1 MAYSTNEP
9 TTTKSYVLSSYDG
22 GTIKQTHT
30 NLTTGDTISY
40 TIVPNAGYKIK
51 LLELY
56 RFNTP
61 TLSDVYFS
69 RATKVAELDFN
80 DPKYTVTKDDLGK
93 SLCVKAEFEKLSCN
107 IYRHIVEHGNIIQ
120 TTTLGYLNDTVT
132 YTVEPDS
139 GYTAG
144 NITMY
149 RFKEPEIHGLDLTKG
164 TIIATLTPDKNGR
177 ASYKVTTDDLGHA
190 IIAVPSYA
198 KTETVSANLFRGH
211 AEHGTIKQSIFT
223 GYLNDIDTYTLTPD
237 SGYKA
242 GTVVLYRFN
251 EYNLHSV
258 DLTKGT
264 VIATLTPDENNLARY
279 KITNDDLGHA
289 IVAVPSFTKTTPEFI
304 GTVHDYNGQVKYTV
318 KGNTVTITPDDNLKF
333 YSLSGS
339 VAQYSSGRPET
350 INATIDNNVA
360 TLVIPNA
367 YLNNRHAVL
376 SLSYKFIK
384 TVESSGVTD
393 DTKQNATVS
402 VKNNTITIT
411 PNAGYNIISANLYT
425 INSYDYA
432 HHKTNETS
440 FKIENNI
447 ATLTF
452 DNVQDLR
459 NNYEIHVS
467 YETKKQETQPKDET
481 KKQETKPNPNTG
493 TNVIRLYE
501 VDDETLD
508 KLSKKELTVFGNEA
522 PQRYDFQSFINQLY
536 KLPFAI
542 PKSYLTTTNQ
552 IITGY
557 FTVDAPAYKINEENY
572 SLKIGSITV
581 PTTNGFDYNIKD
593 ISLILP
599 WLPTVKLSSSDIL
612 GKTISIAYNLS
623 FLDGTTTVVIKSDNT
638 VVESFQNN
646 IAQNLELFNIYS
658 NRENGS
664 LNSTLQ
670 NDLRQ
675 AYIKINYYKPVDN
688 LISYPTNEHGTL
700 KDYHGFTKVKN
711 IILSKSIN
719 ADIDD
724 LIINQLKQGV
734 IINGTKRN

>member
-1 MAYSTNEP
+1 MSYSTNEP
-9 TTTKSYVLSSYDG
+9 TTTKSYVLRSYDG
-22 GTIKQTHT
+22 GTIKQ
-30 NLTTGDTISY
+30 NYSDLTAGNTITY
-40 TIVPNAGYKIK
+40 TIVPDAGYKIK

-61 TLSDVYFS
+61 TLSNVYFD
-69 RATKVAELDFN
+69 RATKVATLNFDN
-80 DPKYTVTKDDLGK
+80 PKYTITNDDLGK
-93 SLCVKAEFEKLSCN
+93 SLCIKAEFEKLS
-107 IYRHIVEHGNIIQ
+107 
-120 TTTLGYLNDTVT
+120 
-132 YTVEPDS
+132 
-139 GYTAG
+139 
-144 NITMY
+144 
-149 RFKEPEIHGLDLTKG
+149 
-164 TIIATLTPDKNGR
+164 
-177 ASYKVTTDDLGHA
+177 
-190 IIAVPSYA
+190 
-198 KTETVSANLFRGH
+198 ANLYKH
-211 AEHGTIKQSIFT
+211 DVEHGTIRQSTFT

-237 SGYKA
+237 TGYKA
-242 GTVVLYRFN
+242 GAVVLYRFN
-251 EYNLHSV
+251 EYELHSL
-258 DLTKGT
+258 DLSKGT
-264 VIATLTPDENNLARY
+264 KIATLTPDDNDLARY
-279 KITNDDLGHA
+279 KVTIDDLGHS
-289 IVAVPSFTKTTPEFI
+289 IVAIPSFPKATPSFI
-304 GTVHDYNGQVKYTV
+304 GEVHDSNGQVKYTI

-333 YSLSGS
+333 YSLSAN
-339 VAQYSSGRPET
+339 VFHYSSGRPET
-350 INATIDNNVA
+350 INATIVNNVA
-360 TLVIPNA
+360 TLIIPNA
-367 YLNNRHAVL
+367 YLDNRHAVL
-376 SLSYKFIK
+376 SLNYKFIK

-393 DTKQNATVS
+393 DTKQNATVT

-411 PNAGYNIISANLYT
+411 PDVGYNIISANLYT

-452 DNVQDLR
+452 DEVQNLR

-467 YETKKQETQPKDET
+467 YETKKQETQPKPNT
-481 KKQETKPNPNTG
+481 GTNETKPKPTPNTG

-508 KLSKKELTVFGNEA
+508 KISKKDLTVFQNEA
-522 PQRYDFQSFINQLY
+522 PQRYDFQAFINQLY

-599 WLPTVKLSSSDIL
+599 WLPTVKLSSSDII
-612 GKTISIAYNLS
+612 GKTINIVYNLS
-623 FLDGTTTVVIKSDNT
+623 FLDGTTTVVIKSGNI

-719 ADIDD
+719 TDIDD

-734 IINGTKRN
+734 IINDTKRNWYFK

>member
-1 MAYSTNEP
+1 MSYSTNEP
-9 TTTKSYVLSSYDG
+9 TTTKSYVLRSYDG

-30 NLTTGDTISY
+30 NLTVGDTISY
-40 TIVPNAGYKIK
+40 TIVPDAGYKIK

-61 TLSDVYFS
+61 TLGDVYFD
-69 RATKVAELDFN
+69 RATKVADLDFN
-80 DPKYTVTKDDLGK
+80 NPKYTVTKDDLGK

-132 YTVEPDS
+132 YTVEPDR
-139 GYTAG
+139 GYKAG

-149 RFKEPEIHGLDLTKG
+149 RFKEPEIHSLDLTKG
-164 TIIATLTPDKNGR
+164 TVIATLTPDENGR

-190 IIAVPSYA
+190 IIAVPSYV
-198 KTETVSANLFRGH
+198 KP
-211 AEHGTIKQSIFT
+211 
-223 GYLNDIDTYTLTPD
+223 TP
-237 SGYKA
+237 
-242 GTVVLYRFN
+242 T
-251 EYNLHSV
+251 
-258 DLTKGT
+258 
-264 VIATLTPDENNLARY
+264 
-279 KITNDDLGHA
+279 
-289 IVAVPSFTKTTPEFI
+289 FI
-304 GTVHDYNGQVKYTV
+304 GEVHDYNGQVKYTI
-318 KGNTVTITPDDNLKF
+318 KGNTVTIAPDDNLKF
-333 YSLSGS
+333 YSLTGS
-339 VAQYSSGRPET
+339 VAQYRSGRPET

-376 SLSYKFIK
+376 SLKYKFIK

-411 PNAGYNIISANLYT
+411 PNTGYNIISANLYT

-452 DNVQDLR
+452 DKVQNLR

-467 YETKKQETQPKDET
+467 YETKKQETKPSQST
-481 KKQETKPNPNTG
+481 GTQKQETQKQETQPNTNTG

-508 KLSKKELTVFGNEA
+508 KISKKDVTVFQNEA

-536 KLPFAI
+536 KLPFKI
-542 PKSYLTTTNQ
+542 PNSYLTTTNQ

-557 FTVDAPAYKINEENY
+557 FTVNAPAYKINEQNY
-572 SLKIGSITV
+572 SLKIGTITV

-612 GKTISIAYNLS
+612 GKTINIVYNLS
-623 FLDGTTTVVIKSDNT
+623 FLDGTTTVVIKSDNI
-638 VVESFQNN
+638 VIESFQNN

-734 IINGTKRN
+734 IIK

>member
-1 MAYSTNEP
+1 MSY
-9 TTTKSYVLSSYDG
+9 TTTDSYVLRSYDNG
-22 GTIKQTHT
+22 KIKQSYTS
-30 NLTTGDTISY
+30 LTVGNTISY
-40 TIVPNAGYKIK
+40 TITPDAGYKIK

-56 RFNTP
+56 RFDTP
-61 TLSDVYFS
+61 TLSSADFKK
-69 RATKVAELDFN
+69 ATKVADLNLDN
-80 DPKYTVTKDDLGK
+80 PKYTITKDDLGK
-93 SLCVKAEFEKLSCN
+93 SLCLNAEFEKLFSN
-107 IYRHIVEHGNIIQ
+107 VYRHNVEHGTIQ
-120 TTTLGYLNDTVT
+120 QSTYTCYLNDTVT
-132 YTVEPDS
+132 YTVTPDT
-139 GYTAG
+139 GYKAG
-144 NITMY
+144 RIDMY
-149 RFKEPEIHGLDLTKG
+149 RFKEPEIHSL
-164 TIIATLTPDKNGR
+164 
-177 ASYKVTTDDLGHA
+177 
-190 IIAVPSYA
+190 
-198 KTETVSANLFRGH
+198 
-211 AEHGTIKQSIFT
+211 
-223 GYLNDIDTYTLTPD
+223 
-237 SGYKA
+237 
-242 GTVVLYRFN
+242 
-251 EYNLHSV
+251 

-264 VIATLTPDENNLARY
+264 VIATLTPDDNGRASY
-279 KITNDDLGHA
+279 KVTTDDFGHA
-289 IVAVPSFTKTTPEFI
+289 LVAVPSFLKATPEFT
-304 GTVHDYNGQVKYTV
+304 GVVHDFNGQVKYTI
-318 KGNTVTITPDDNLKF
+318 KGNTVTITPDDNFKL
-333 YSLSGS
+333 YSLYAN
-339 VAQYSSGRPET
+339 VFQYSSGRPEK

-376 SLSYKFIK
+376 SLYYEFIK
-384 TVESSGVTD
+384 TVESLGVTD
-393 DTKQNATVS
+393 DSKQNATVS
-402 VKNNTITIT
+402 VKNNTITIA
-411 PNAGYNIISANLYT
+411 PNTGYNIISANLYT

-452 DNVQDLR
+452 DKVQDLR

-467 YETKKQETQPKDET
+467 YETKKQETKPAPSTGTQKQET
-481 KKQETKPNPNTG
+481 QKQETKPNPNTG

-508 KLSKKELTVFGNEA
+508 KISKKDVTVFQNEA

-536 KLPFAI
+536 KLPFKI
-542 PKSYLTTTNQ
+542 PTSYLTTTNQ

-581 PTTNGFDYNIKD
+581 PVNNGFDYNIKD

-612 GKTISIAYNLS
+612 GKTINITYNLS
-623 FLDGTTTVVIKSDNT
+623 FLDGTTTVVIKSNNT
-638 VVESFQNN
+638 IVESFKNN

-700 KDYHGFTKVKN
+700 KDYHGFTKIKN

-734 IINGTKRN
+734 IIK

>member
-1 MAYSTNEP
+1 MSYS
-9 TTTKSYVLSSYDG
+9 TTKSYVLRSYDG
-22 GTIKQTHT
+22 GKIEQSYTSLTAGNTIT
-30 NLTTGDTISY
+30 Y
-40 TIVPNAGYKIK
+40 TIVPDAGHKIK

-56 RFNTP
+56 RFDTP
-61 TLSDVYFS
+61 TLSSVSFD
-69 RATKVAELDFN
+69 RATKVATLDFDN
-80 DPKYTVTKDDLGK
+80 PKYTITNDDLGK
-93 SLCVKAEFEKLSCN
+93 SLCIKAEFEKL
-107 IYRHIVEHGNIIQ
+107 
-120 TTTLGYLNDTVT
+120 
-132 YTVEPDS
+132 
-139 GYTAG
+139 
-144 NITMY
+144 
-149 RFKEPEIHGLDLTKG
+149 
-164 TIIATLTPDKNGR
+164 
-177 ASYKVTTDDLGHA
+177 
-190 IIAVPSYA
+190 
-198 KTETVSANLFRGH
+198 SANLFRGH
-211 AEHGTIKQSIFT
+211 AENGTIKQSIFT

-237 SGYKA
+237 TGYKA

-251 EYNLHSV
+251 EYELHSV
-258 DLTKGT
+258 DLSKGT
-264 VIATLTPDENNLARY
+264 VIATLTPDDNNLARY
-279 KITNDDLGHA
+279 KITVDDLGHA
-289 IVAVPSFTKTTPEFI
+289 IVAVPSFVKTTPAFI
-304 GTVHDYNGQVKYTV
+304 GTVHDSNGQVKYTI

-333 YSLSGS
+333 YSVSGNVS
-339 VAQYSSGRPET
+339 KALYGGGRPET
-350 INATIDNNVA
+350 INATIVNNVA
-360 TLVIPNA
+360 TLIIPNA
-367 YLNNRHAVL
+367 YLDNRHAFL
-376 SLSYKFIK
+376 RLNYEFIK

-393 DTKQNATVS
+393 DTKQNATVT

-411 PNAGYNIISANLYT
+411 PDAGYNIISANLYT
-425 INSYDYA
+425 INPYDHYT
-432 HHKTNETS
+432 HSKTNETN

-452 DNVQDLR
+452 DKVQNLR
-459 NNYEIHVS
+459 NNYKIHVS
-467 YETKKQETQPKDET
+467 YETKKQETQPKPNT
-481 KKQETKPNPNTG
+481 GTNETKPKPNTGTNETQPKPNTG

-501 VDDETLD
+501 VDDKTLD
-508 KLSKKELTVFGNEA
+508 KLSKKELTVFQNEA
-522 PQRYDFQSFINQLY
+522 PQRYDYQAFINQLY

-581 PTTNGFDYNIKD
+581 PTNNGFDYNIKD

-599 WLPTVKLSSSDIL
+599 WLPTVKLSSSDII

-623 FLDGTTTVVIKSDNT
+623 FLDGTTTVVIKSNNT

-734 IINGTKRN
+734 IIK

>member
-1 MAYSTNEP
+1 MSYS
-9 TTTKSYVLSSYDG
+9 TTKSYVLRSYNG
-22 GTIKQTHT
+22 GKIEQSYTSL
-30 NLTTGDTISY
+30 NVGDTITY
-40 TIVPNAGYKIK
+40 TIVPDAGYKIK

-56 RFNTP
+56 RFDTP
-61 TLSDVYFS
+61 TLSEVSFN
-69 RATKVAELDFN
+69 RATKVATLDFDN
-80 DPKYTVTKDDLGK
+80 PKYTITNDDLGK
-93 SLCVKAEFEKLSCN
+93 SLCVKAEFEKLSTI
-107 IYRHIVEHGNIIQ
+107 IYRHNVEHGTISQSTYEGN
-120 TTTLGYLNDTVT
+120 LNDTVT
-132 YTVEPDS
+132 YTLTPDT
-139 GYTAG
+139 GYKAG
-144 NITMY
+144 SIIMY
-149 RFKEPEIHGLDLTKG
+149 RFKDPVIQKLDLSKG
-164 TIIATLTPDKNGR
+164 TIITTLTPNENGR
-177 ASYKVTTDDLGHA
+177 ATYKLTTDDLGHA
-190 IIAVPSYA
+190 V
-198 KTETVSANLFRGH
+198 
-211 AEHGTIKQSIFT
+211 
-223 GYLNDIDTYTLTPD
+223 
-237 SGYKA
+237 
-242 GTVVLYRFN
+242 
-251 EYNLHSV
+251 
-258 DLTKGT
+258 
-264 VIATLTPDENNLARY
+264 
-279 KITNDDLGHA
+279 
-289 IVAVPSFTKTTPEFI
+289 VAVPSFVKTTPAFI
-304 GTVHDYNGQVKYTV
+304 GTVHDSNGQVKYTI

-333 YSLSGS
+333 YSLSAN
-339 VAQYSSGRPET
+339 VFHYSSGRPET
-350 INATIDNNVA
+350 INATIVNNVA

-367 YLNNRHAVL
+367 YLDNRHALL
-376 SLSYKFIK
+376 SLNYNFIK

-393 DTKQNATVS
+393 DTKQNATVT

-452 DNVQDLR
+452 DKVQDLR

-467 YETKKQETQPKDET
+467 YETKKQET
-481 KKQETKPNPNTG
+481 KKQETQPTIIKHTGDSAKDETQPTPNTG

-508 KLSKKELTVFGNEA
+508 KISKKDLTVFQNEA
-522 PQRYDFQSFINQLY
+522 PQRYDFQAFINQLY
-536 KLPFAI
+536 KLPFEI

-581 PTTNGFDYNIKD
+581 PTNNGFDYNIKD

-599 WLPTVKLSSSDIL
+599 WLPTVKLSSSDII
-612 GKTISIAYNLS
+612 GKTINIVYNLS

-724 LIINQLKQGV
+724 LIINRLKQGV
-734 IINGTKRN
+734 IINDTKRN

>member
-1 MAYSTNEP
+1 MSYS
-9 TTTKSYVLSSYDG
+9 TTKSYVLRSYDG
-22 GTIKQTHT
+22 GKIKQTYSD
-30 NLTTGDTISY
+30 LTAGNTITY
-40 TIVPNAGYKIK
+40 TIVPDAGYKIK

-61 TLSDVYFS
+61 TLSDVYFD
-69 RATKVAELDFN
+69 RATKVADLNFDN
-80 DPKYTVTKDDLGK
+80 PKYTITNDDLGK
-93 SLCVKAEFEKLSCN
+93 SLCIKAEFEKLS
-107 IYRHIVEHGNIIQ
+107 
-120 TTTLGYLNDTVT
+120 
-132 YTVEPDS
+132 
-139 GYTAG
+139 
-144 NITMY
+144 
-149 RFKEPEIHGLDLTKG
+149 
-164 TIIATLTPDKNGR
+164 
-177 ASYKVTTDDLGHA
+177 
-190 IIAVPSYA
+190 
-198 KTETVSANLFRGH
+198 ANLYKH
-211 AEHGTIKQSIFT
+211 DVEHGTIRQSTFT

-237 SGYKA
+237 TGYKA
-242 GTVVLYRFN
+242 GTVIVYRFP
-251 EYNLHSV
+251 EYELHSL
-258 DLTKGT
+258 DLSRGSK
-264 VIATLTPDENNLARY
+264 IAILTPDDNNLARY
-279 KITNDDLGHA
+279 KITADDLGHS
-289 IVAVPSFTKTTPEFI
+289 IVAIPSFPKITPAFI
-304 GTVHDYNGQVKYTV
+304 GKVHDSNGQVKYTV
-318 KGNTVTITPDDNLKF
+318 KDNTVTITPDDNLKF
-333 YSLSGS
+333 YSLYGN
-339 VAQYSSGRPET
+339 VFHYSSGRPEK
-350 INATIDNNVA
+350 INATIVNNVA
-360 TLVIPNA
+360 TLVIPDA
-367 YLNNRHAVL
+367 YLNNRNAVL
-376 SLSYKFIK
+376 SLYYNFIK

-393 DTKQNATVS
+393 DTKQNAKVT

-411 PNAGYNIISANLYT
+411 PDAGYNIISANLYT

-432 HHKTNETS
+432 HHKINETS

-452 DNVQDLR
+452 DKVQNLG

-467 YETKKQETQPKDET
+467 YETKKQETQPTIPKDEP

-508 KLSKKELTVFGNEA
+508 KISKKDITVFQNEA
-522 PQRYDFQSFINQLY
+522 PQRYGFQAFINQLY

-542 PKSYLTTTNQ
+542 PNSYLTTTNQ

-557 FTVDAPAYKINEENY
+557 FTVNAPAYKINEENY

-599 WLPTVKLSSSDIL
+599 WLPTVKLASSDIL
-612 GKTISIAYNLS
+612 GKTINITYNLS
-623 FLDGTTTVVIKSDNT
+623 FLDGTTTVVIKSDNI
-638 VVESFQNN
+638 VIESFQNN

-734 IINGTKRN
+734 IIKWH

>member
-1 MAYSTNEP
+1 MSYS
-9 TTTKSYVLSSYDG
+9 TTKSYVLRSYDG
-22 GTIKQTHT
+22 GTIKQSYTS
-30 NLTTGDTISY
+30 LTAGDTITY
-40 TIVPNAGYKIK
+40 TIVPDAGYKIK

-56 RFNTP
+56 RFDTP
-61 TLSDVYFS
+61 TLSNVYFN
-69 RATKVAELDFN
+69 RATKVATLNFDN
-80 DPKYTVTKDDLGK
+80 PKYTITNDDLGK
-93 SLCVKAEFEKLSCN
+93 SLCIKAEFEKLSAN
-107 IYRHIVEHGNIIQ
+107 VYRHNVEHGIIQ
-120 TTTLGYLNDTVT
+120 QTTYTCNLNDTVT
-132 YTVEPDS
+132 YTVTPDT
-139 GYTAG
+139 GYKAG
-144 NITMY
+144 RIDMY
-149 RFKEPEIHGLDLTKG
+149 RFKEPEIHSLDLTKG
-164 TIIATLTPDKNGR
+164 TVIATLTPDDNGR

-190 IIAVPSYA
+190 
-198 KTETVSANLFRGH
+198 L
-211 AEHGTIKQSIFT
+211 
-223 GYLNDIDTYTLTPD
+223 
-237 SGYKA
+237 
-242 GTVVLYRFN
+242 
-251 EYNLHSV
+251 
-258 DLTKGT
+258 
-264 VIATLTPDENNLARY
+264 
-279 KITNDDLGHA
+279 
-289 IVAVPSFTKTTPEFI
+289 VAVPSFLKATPEFT
-304 GTVHDYNGQVKYTV
+304 GVVHDFNGQVKYTI
-318 KGNTVTITPDDNLKF
+318 KGNTVTITPDDNLKL
-333 YSLSGS
+333 YSLYAN
-339 VAQYSSGRPET
+339 VFHYSSGRPER

-360 TLVIPNA
+360 TLVIPTA

-376 SLSYKFIK
+376 SLYYEFIK
-384 TVESSGVTD
+384 TAESLGVTD
-393 DTKQNATVS
+393 DSKQNATVS

-411 PNAGYNIISANLYT
+411 PNTGYNIISANLYT

-452 DNVQDLR
+452 EKVQDLR

-467 YETKKQETQPKDET
+467 YETKKQETQPTIVKYTGLAIKPLENTTITFDGVNKWELKCNNGYHINDLHVLGSLVGSGDYNIKDAVT
-481 KKQETKPNPNTG
+481 PTISSDKKTATFVVTDKSLLTSANLKITGDIAKDKIQPNPNTG

-508 KLSKKELTVFGNEA
+508 KISKKDVTVFQNEA
-522 PQRYDFQSFINQLY
+522 PQRYDFQAFINQLY
-536 KLPFAI
+536 KLPFKI
-542 PKSYLTTTNQ
+542 PNSYLTTTNQ

-557 FTVDAPAYKINEENY
+557 FTVNAPAYKINEQNY

-612 GKTISIAYNLS
+612 GKTINIVYNLS

-688 LISYPTNEHGTL
+688 LISYPTNEHGIL

>member
-1 MAYSTNEP
+1 MSYSSNEP

-30 NLTTGDTISY
+30 NLTVGDIISY
-40 TIVPNAGYKIK
+40 TIVPDAGFKIK

-56 RFNTP
+56 RFDTP

-69 RATKVAELDFN
+69 RATKVANLDFN

-107 IYRHIVEHGNIIQ
+107 IYRHIVEHGNIYQ

-132 YTVEPDS
+132 YTVEPDR

-144 NITMY
+144 AITMY

-164 TIIATLTPDKNGR
+164 TVIATLKPDYNGR

-190 IIAVPSYA
+190 IIAVPSY
-198 KTETVSANLFRGH
+198 S
-211 AEHGTIKQSIFT
+211 
-223 GYLNDIDTYTLTPD
+223 
-237 SGYKA
+237 KA
-242 GTVVLYRFN
+242 
-251 EYNLHSV
+251 
-258 DLTKGT
+258 
-264 VIATLTPDENNLARY
+264 
-279 KITNDDLGHA
+279 
-289 IVAVPSFTKTTPEFI
+289 TPEFT
-304 GTVHDYNGQVKYTV
+304 GEVNDYNGQVKYTV
-318 KGNTVTITPDDNLKF
+318 KGNTVTITPDNNLKF
-333 YSLSGS
+333 YSLTGS
-339 VAQYSSGRPET
+339 VVRAKYGAGRPET

-360 TLVIPNA
+360 TLIIPNA
-367 YLNNRHAVL
+367 YLNNRHAIL

-384 TVESSGVTD
+384 TVESTGVTD

-411 PNAGYNIISANLYT
+411 PDAGYNIISANLYT
-425 INSYDYA
+425 INPYDYYT
-432 HHKTNETS
+432 HSKTNETS

-452 DNVQDLR
+452 DNVQNLR

-467 YETKKQETQPKDET
+467 YETKKQEIKPTVVKYTGLAIKPLENTTITFDGVNHWELKCNEGYHINDLHVLGSWVGSGEYNIKDTVTPTISSDKKIATFVVTDKSLLTNANLKITGDIAKDEIPPT
-481 KKQETKPNPNTG
+481 PNTG

-508 KLSKKELTVFGNEA
+508 KISKKDLTVFQNEA

-552 IITGY
+552 IVTGY
-557 FTVDAPAYKINEENY
+557 FTVDVPAYKINEQNY

-612 GKTISIAYNLS
+612 GKTINIVYNLS

-638 VVESFQNN
+638 VIESFQNN

-675 AYIKINYYKPVDN
+675 AYIKINYYKPIDN

-700 KDYHGFTKVKN
+700 KDYHGYTKVKN

-734 IINGTKRN
+734 IINDTKRN

>member
-1 MAYSTNEP
+1 MEY
-9 TTTKSYVLSSYDG
+9 TKAGSYVLRSYDG
-22 GTIKQTHT
+22 GKIKQTYSD
-30 NLTTGDTISY
+30 LTAGNTITY
-40 TIVPNAGYKIK
+40 TIVPDAGYKIK

-56 RFNTP
+56 RFDTP
-61 TLSDVYFS
+61 TLSNVYFD
-69 RATKVAELDFN
+69 RATKVATLNFD
-80 DPKYTVTKDDLGK
+80 DPKYTITKDDLGK
-93 SLCVKAEFEKLSCN
+93 SLCIKAEFEKLSAN
-107 IYRHIVEHGNIIQ
+107 VYRHNVEHGTIRQ
-120 TTTLGYLNDTVT
+120 STYTCYLNDTVT
-132 YTVEPDS
+132 YTVTPDT
-139 GYTAG
+139 GYKAG
-144 NITMY
+144 RIDMY
-149 RFKEPEIHGLDLTKG
+149 RFKEPEIHSL
-164 TIIATLTPDKNGR
+164 
-177 ASYKVTTDDLGHA
+177 
-190 IIAVPSYA
+190 
-198 KTETVSANLFRGH
+198 
-211 AEHGTIKQSIFT
+211 
-223 GYLNDIDTYTLTPD
+223 
-237 SGYKA
+237 
-242 GTVVLYRFN
+242 
-251 EYNLHSV
+251 

-264 VIATLTPDENNLARY
+264 VIATLTPDDNGRASY
-279 KITNDDLGHA
+279 KLTTNDLGHA
-289 IVAVPSFTKTTPEFI
+289 LVAVPSFNKATPAFI
-304 GTVHDYNGQVKYTV
+304 GEVHDFNGQVKYTI
-318 KGNTVTITPDDNLKF
+318 KGNTVTITPDDNLKL
-333 YSLSGS
+333 YSLYANVSH
-339 VAQYSSGRPET
+339 YSSGQPER

-376 SLSYKFIK
+376 SLNYNFIK
-384 TVESSGVTD
+384 TVESTGVTD

-452 DNVQDLR
+452 DKVQDLR

-467 YETKKQETQPKDET
+467 YKTKKQETQPTIVKYTGLAIKPLENTTITFDGVNKWELKCNNGYHINDLHVLGSWVGSGEYNIKDAVTPTISSDKKTATFVVTDKSLLTSANLKITGDIAKDEI
-481 KKQETKPNPNTG
+481 QPNPNTG

-508 KLSKKELTVFGNEA
+508 KISKKDVTVFQNEA
-522 PQRYDFQSFINQLY
+522 PQRYDFQTFINQLY

-557 FTVDAPAYKINEENY
+557 FTVNAPAYKINEQNY

-612 GKTISIAYNLS
+612 GKTINIVYNLS

-638 VVESFQNN
+638 IIESFQNN

-700 KDYHGFTKVKN
+700 KNYNGFTKVKN

-734 IINGTKRN
+734 IINGTKWN

>member
-1 MAYSTNEP
+1 MVY
-9 TTTKSYVLSSYDG
+9 TTTKSYVLRSYNG
-22 GTIKQTHT
+22 GKIEQSYTDLTAGNTIT
-30 NLTTGDTISY
+30 Y
-40 TIVPNAGYKIK
+40 TIVPEAGYKIK

-56 RFNTP
+56 RFDTP
-61 TLSDVYFS
+61 TLSSVNFS
-69 RATKVAELDFN
+69 RATKVATLDFDN
-80 DPKYTVTKDDLGK
+80 PKYTITNDDLGK
-93 SLCVKAEFEKLSCN
+93 SLCIRAEFEN
-107 IYRHIVEHGNIIQ
+107 
-120 TTTLGYLNDTVT
+120 T
-132 YTVEPDS
+132 
-139 GYTAG
+139 
-144 NITMY
+144 
-149 RFKEPEIHGLDLTKG
+149 
-164 TIIATLTPDKNGR
+164 
-177 ASYKVTTDDLGHA
+177 
-190 IIAVPSYA
+190 
-198 KTETVSANLFRGH
+198 
-211 AEHGTIKQSIFT
+211 
-223 GYLNDIDTYTLTPD
+223 
-237 SGYKA
+237 
-242 GTVVLYRFN
+242 
-251 EYNLHSV
+251 
-258 DLTKGT
+258 
-264 VIATLTPDENNLARY
+264 NLA
-279 KITNDDLGHA
+279 
-289 IVAVPSFTKTTPEFI
+289 FI
-304 GTVHDYNGQVKYTV
+304 GVVHDFTGQVKYTI
-318 KGNTVTITPDDNLKF
+318 KGNTVTITPDDNLKL
-333 YSLSGS
+333 YSLYAN
-339 VAQYSSGRPET
+339 VFPYSYGRPEK
-350 INATIDNNVA
+350 INATINNNVA

-367 YLNNRHAVL
+367 YLNNRRAVL
-376 SLSYKFIK
+376 SLYYEFIK
-384 TVESSGVTD
+384 TVESLGVTD
-393 DTKQNATVS
+393 DTKQNATIL

-425 INSYDYA
+425 INSYDHYT

-467 YETKKQETQPKDET
+467 YETKKQETKPKDETQPKDEPKKQET
-481 KKQETKPNPNTG
+481 QPKDEPKKQETKPKDETQPKDEPKKQETQPKDEPKKQETQPTPNTG

-501 VDDETLD
+501 IDDETLD
-508 KLSKKELTVFGNEA
+508 KISKKDITVFQNEA
-522 PQRYDFQSFINQLY
+522 PQRYDFQAFINQLY

-542 PKSYLTTTNQ
+542 PESYLTTTKQ

-557 FTVDAPAYKINEENY
+557 FTIDAPAYKINKENY

-612 GKTISIAYNLS
+612 GKTISIVYNLS

-734 IINGTKRN
+734 IINDTKRN

>member
-1 MAYSTNEP
+1 MSYS
-9 TTTKSYVLSSYDG
+9 TTKSYVLRSYDG
-22 GTIKQTHT
+22 GKIEQSYTS
-30 NLTTGDTISY
+30 LTAGNTISY

-56 RFNTP
+56 RFDTP
-61 TLSDVYFS
+61 TLSSVSFD
-69 RATKVAELDFN
+69 RATKVATLDFDN
-80 DPKYTVTKDDLGK
+80 PKYTITNDDLGK
-93 SLCVKAEFEKLSCN
+93 SLCIKAEFEKLSTF
-107 IYRHIVEHGNIIQ
+107 IYRHNVEHGTISQ
-120 TTTLGYLNDTVT
+120 STYTGDLNDTVT
-132 YTVEPDS
+132 YTVTPDN
-139 GYTAG
+139 GYKAG

-149 RFKEPEIHGLDLTKG
+149 RFKDPVIKSLDLTKG
-164 TIIATLTPDKNGR
+164 TVIATLTPDDNGH
-177 ASYKVTTDDLGHA
+177 ATYKLTADDLGHA
-190 IIAVPSYA
+190 IVAVPSFP

-211 AEHGTIKQSIFT
+211 AEHGTIKQSTFT

-237 SGYKA
+237 TGYKA

-251 EYNLHSV
+251 EYELHSV
-258 DLTKGT
+258 DLSKGT
-264 VIATLTPDENNLARY
+264 KIATLTPDDNNLARY
-279 KITNDDLGHA
+279 KITADDLGHA
-289 IVAVPSFTKTTPEFI
+289 IVAVPSFTKVTPTFI
-304 GTVHDYNGQVKYTV
+304 GVVHDFNGQVKYTI
-318 KGNTVTITPDDNLKF
+318 KGGTVTITPDDNLKL
-333 YSLSGS
+333 YSLYGN
-339 VAQYSSGRPET
+339 VFPYSSGRPEK

-376 SLSYKFIK
+376 SLYYEFIK
-384 TVESSGVTD
+384 TVESLGVTD
-393 DTKQNATVS
+393 DTKQNTTVS

-411 PNAGYNIISANLYT
+411 PDVGYNIISANLYT

-432 HHKTNETS
+432 RHKTNETS

-452 DNVQDLR
+452 DKVQDLR
-459 NNYEIHVS
+459 DGYEIHVS

-481 KKQETKPNPNTG
+481 KKQETQPKDENPNTG

-508 KLSKKELTVFGNEA
+508 KISKKDITVFQNES
-522 PQRYDFQSFINQLY
+522 PQRYEFQSFINQLY

-542 PKSYLTTTNQ
+542 PESYLTTTNQ

-599 WLPTVKLSSSDIL
+599 WLPTVKLASSDIL
-612 GKTISIAYNLS
+612 GKTISIVYNLS

-638 VVESFQNN
+638 IVESFQNN

>member
-1 MAYSTNEP
+1 MSY
-9 TTTKSYVLSSYDG
+9 TTTKSYVLRSYNG
-22 GTIKQTHT
+22 GKIEQSYSDLTAGNTIT
-30 NLTTGDTISY
+30 Y
-40 TIVPNAGYKIK
+40 TIVPEEGYKIK

-61 TLSDVYFS
+61 TLSSVNFS
-69 RATKVAELDFN
+69 RATKVATLDFN
-80 DPKYTVTKDDLGK
+80 NPKYTITNDDLGK
-93 SLCVKAEFEKLSCN
+93 SLCIRAEFEK
-107 IYRHIVEHGNIIQ
+107 
-120 TTTLGYLNDTVT
+120 
-132 YTVEPDS
+132 
-139 GYTAG
+139 
-144 NITMY
+144 
-149 RFKEPEIHGLDLTKG
+149 
-164 TIIATLTPDKNGR
+164 
-177 ASYKVTTDDLGHA
+177 
-190 IIAVPSYA
+190 
-198 KTETVSANLFRGH
+198 
-211 AEHGTIKQSIFT
+211 
-223 GYLNDIDTYTLTPD
+223 
-237 SGYKA
+237 
-242 GTVVLYRFN
+242 
-251 EYNLHSV
+251 
-258 DLTKGT
+258 
-264 VIATLTPDENNLARY
+264 
-279 KITNDDLGHA
+279 
-289 IVAVPSFTKTTPEFI
+289 FI
-304 GTVHDYNGQVKYTV
+304 GVVHDFNGQVKYTI
-318 KGNTVTITPDDNLKF
+318 KGNTVTITPDDNLKL
-333 YSLSGS
+333 YSLYAN
-339 VAQYSSGRPET
+339 VFHYSSGRPEK

-360 TLVIPNA
+360 TLVIPDA
-367 YLNNRHAVL
+367 YLNNPHAAL
-376 SLSYKFIK
+376 SLYYEFIK

-452 DNVQDLR
+452 DKVQDLR

-467 YETKKQETQPKDET
+467 YETKKQETQPKDEP
-481 KKQETKPNPNTG
+481 KKQETQPKDEPKKQETQPKNEKQPTPNTG

-508 KLSKKELTVFGNEA
+508 KISKKDITVFQNEA
-522 PQRYDFQSFINQLY
+522 PQRYDFQAFINQLY

-542 PKSYLTTTNQ
+542 PESYLTTTNQ

-557 FTVDAPAYKINEENY
+557 FTVDVPAYKINEQNY

-612 GKTISIAYNLS
+612 GKTINIVYNLS

-646 IAQNLELFNIYS
+646 ISQNLELFNIYS

-711 IILSKSIN
+711 VILSKSIN

-734 IINGTKRN
+734 IINDIKRN

>member
-9 TTTKSYVLSSYDG
+9 TTTKSYVLKSYDG
-22 GTIKQTHT
+22 GKIKQTHT

-40 TIVPNAGYKIK
+40 TIVPDAGYKIK

-61 TLSDVYFS
+61 TLNNVYFD
-69 RATKVAELDFN
+69 RATKVANLDFN
-80 DPKYTVTKDDLGK
+80 NPKYTVTKNDLGK
-93 SLCVKAEFEKLSCN
+93 SLCVKAEFEKLS
-107 IYRHIVEHGNIIQ
+107 
-120 TTTLGYLNDTVT
+120 
-132 YTVEPDS
+132 
-139 GYTAG
+139 
-144 NITMY
+144 
-149 RFKEPEIHGLDLTKG
+149 
-164 TIIATLTPDKNGR
+164 
-177 ASYKVTTDDLGHA
+177 
-190 IIAVPSYA
+190 
-198 KTETVSANLFRGH
+198 ANLFKSNV
-211 AEHGTIKQSIFT
+211 EHGTIRQSIFT
-223 GYLNDIDTYTLTPD
+223 GYLNDTDTYTLTPD
-237 SGYKA
+237 KGYKA

-258 DLTKGT
+258 DLSKGT
-264 VIATLTPDENNLARY
+264 KIATLTPDDNNLARY
-279 KITNDDLGHA
+279 KITVNDLGHA
-289 IVAVPSFTKTTPEFI
+289 IVAVPSFTKATPTFI
-304 GTVHDYNGQVKYTV
+304 GEVHEYNGQVKYTV
-318 KGNTVTITPDDNLKF
+318 KDNIVTITPDDNLKF
-333 YSLSGS
+333 YSLTGS
-339 VAQYSSGRPET
+339 VAQYSSGRPKA
-350 INATIDNNVA
+350 INATIVNNVA

-367 YLNNRHAVL
+367 YLNNKHAVL

-411 PNAGYNIISANLYT
+411 PNVGYNIISANLYT

-452 DNVQDLR
+452 DKVQNLR

-467 YETKKQETQPKDET
+467 YETKKQEIKPTIVKYTGLAIKPLENTTITFDGVNHWELKCNSGYHINDLHVLGSWIGSGEYNIKDAVTPTISSDKKTATFVVTNKNLLTSANLKINGDIAKDEIPPT
-481 KKQETKPNPNTG
+481 PNTG

-508 KLSKKELTVFGNEA
+508 KISKKDITVFQNES

-536 KLPFAI
+536 KLPFVI

-612 GKTISIAYNLS
+612 GKTINIVYNLS

-688 LISYPTNEHGTL
+688 LISYPTNEHGNL

-734 IINGTKRN
+734 IINDIKRNWYFK

>member
-1 MAYSTNEP
+1 MSY
-9 TTTKSYVLSSYDG
+9 TTTDSYVLRSYDG
-22 GTIKQTHT
+22 GKIKQSYTS
-30 NLTTGDTISY
+30 LTVGNTISY
-40 TIVPNAGYKIK
+40 TITPDAGYKIK

-61 TLSDVYFS
+61 TLSSADFNN
-69 RATKVAELDFN
+69 ATKVADLNLDN
-80 DPKYTVTKDDLGK
+80 PKYTITKDDLGK
-93 SLCVKAEFEKLSCN
+93 SLCLKAEFEKLSAN
-107 IYRHIVEHGNIIQ
+107 VYRHNVEHGTIQ
-120 TTTLGYLNDTVT
+120 QSTYTCYLNDTVT
-132 YTVEPDS
+132 YTVTPDT
-139 GYTAG
+139 GYKAG
-144 NITMY
+144 RIDMY
-149 RFKEPEIHGLDLTKG
+149 RFKEPEIHSL
-164 TIIATLTPDKNGR
+164 
-177 ASYKVTTDDLGHA
+177 
-190 IIAVPSYA
+190 
-198 KTETVSANLFRGH
+198 
-211 AEHGTIKQSIFT
+211 
-223 GYLNDIDTYTLTPD
+223 
-237 SGYKA
+237 
-242 GTVVLYRFN
+242 
-251 EYNLHSV
+251 

-264 VIATLTPDENNLARY
+264 VIATLTPDDNGRASY
-279 KITNDDLGHA
+279 KVATDDFGHA
-289 IVAVPSFTKTTPEFI
+289 LVAVPSFLKATPEFT
-304 GTVHDYNGQVKYTV
+304 GVVHDFNGQVKYTI
-318 KGNTVTITPDDNLKF
+318 KGNTVTITPDDNLKLH
-333 YSLSGS
+333 SLYAN
-339 VAQYSSGRPET
+339 VFHYSSGRPER

-376 SLSYKFIK
+376 SLYYDFIK
-384 TVESSGVTD
+384 TVESLGVTD

-411 PNAGYNIISANLYT
+411 PNTGYNIISANLYT

-452 DNVQDLR
+452 DNVQNLR

-467 YETKKQETQPKDET
+467 YETKKQETKPAPSTET
-481 KKQETKPNPNTG
+481 QKQETQPNTNTG

-508 KLSKKELTVFGNEA
+508 KISKKDVTVFQNEA

-536 KLPFAI
+536 KLPFKI
-542 PKSYLTTTNQ
+542 PNSYLTTTNQ

-557 FTVDAPAYKINEENY
+557 FTVDAPAYKINEQNY

-599 WLPTVKLSSSDIL
+599 WLPTVKLSSGDIL
-612 GKTISIAYNLS
+612 GKTINIVYNLS

-638 VVESFQNN
+638 VIESFQNN

-700 KDYHGFTKVKN
+700 KNYNGFTKVKN

-734 IINGTKRN
+734 IINDTKRN

>member
-1 MAYSTNEP
+1 MPYSTNEP
-9 TTTKSYVLSSYDG
+9 TTTKSYVLTSYDG
-22 GTIKQTHT
+22 GKIKQTHT
-30 NLTTGDTISY
+30 NLTVGDTISY
-40 TIVPNAGYKIK
+40 TIVPDAGYKIK

-69 RATKVAELDFN
+69 RATKVANLNFDN
-80 DPKYTVTKDDLGK
+80 PKYTVTKDDLGK
-93 SLCVKAEFEKLSCN
+93 SLCIKAEFEKLSCN

-132 YTVEPDS
+132 YTVTPDR

-164 TIIATLTPDKNGR
+164 TVIATLTPDDNGR

-190 IIAVPSYA
+190 IIAVPSFP
-198 KTETVSANLFRGH
+198 KTT
-211 AEHGTIKQSIFT
+211 
-223 GYLNDIDTYTLTPD
+223 
-237 SGYKA
+237 
-242 GTVVLYRFN
+242 
-251 EYNLHSV
+251 
-258 DLTKGT
+258 
-264 VIATLTPDENNLARY
+264 
-279 KITNDDLGHA
+279 
-289 IVAVPSFTKTTPEFI
+289 PSFTGE
-304 GTVHDYNGQVKYTV
+304 VHDYNGQVKYTV

-333 YSLSGS
+333 YSLSAN
-339 VAQYSSGRPET
+339 VFHYSSGRPET

-393 DTKQNATVS
+393 DTKQNATIS

-440 FKIENNI
+440 FKIVNNI

-452 DNVQDLR
+452 DKVQNLR

-467 YETKKQETQPKDET
+467 YETKKQETKPTTVKYTGLAIKPLENTTITFDGVNHWELKCNEGYHINDLHVFGSWVGSSIYDIRDIVVPTISSDKKTATFTLADKSMLTNVNLKIEGDIAKDEI
-481 KKQETKPNPNTG
+481 PPAPNTG

-508 KLSKKELTVFGNEA
+508 KISKKDITVFQNEA

-542 PKSYLTTTNQ
+542 PNSYLTTTNQ

-612 GKTISIAYNLS
+612 GKTINIVYNLS

-638 VVESFQNN
+638 IIESFQSN

-675 AYIKINYYKPVDN
+675 AYIKINYYKPIDN

-734 IINGTKRN
+734 IINDIKRN

>member
-1 MAYSTNEP
+1 MSDS
-9 TTTKSYVLSSYDG
+9 TTKSYVLRAYDG
-22 GTIKQTHT
+22 GKIEQSYTSLTAGNTIT
-30 NLTTGDTISY
+30 Y
-40 TIVPNAGYKIK
+40 TIVPDAGYKIK

-56 RFNTP
+56 RFDTP
-61 TLSDVYFS
+61 TLSDVYFN
-69 RATKVAELDFN
+69 RATKVATLDFDN
-80 DPKYTVTKDDLGK
+80 PKYTITNDDLGK
-93 SLCVKAEFEKLSCN
+93 SLCIKAEFEKLS
-107 IYRHIVEHGNIIQ
+107 
-120 TTTLGYLNDTVT
+120 
-132 YTVEPDS
+132 
-139 GYTAG
+139 
-144 NITMY
+144 
-149 RFKEPEIHGLDLTKG
+149 
-164 TIIATLTPDKNGR
+164 
-177 ASYKVTTDDLGHA
+177 
-190 IIAVPSYA
+190 
-198 KTETVSANLFRGH
+198 ANLFKH
-211 AEHGTIKQSIFT
+211 DVEHGTIRQSTFT

-242 GTVVLYRFN
+242 GIVVVYRFP
-251 EYNLHSV
+251 EYELHSL
-258 DLTKGT
+258 DLSKGT
-264 VIATLTPDENNLARY
+264 KIATLTPDDNNLARY
-279 KITNDDLGHA
+279 KITADDLGHS
-289 IVAVPSFTKTTPEFI
+289 IVAIPSFLKATPAFI
-304 GTVHDYNGQVKYTV
+304 GTIHDSNGQVKYTIN
-318 KGNTVTITPDDNLKF
+318 GNTVTITPNDNLKF
-333 YSLSGS
+333 YSVSGTVS
-339 VAQYSSGRPET
+339 KSLYGGGQPET

-367 YLNNRHAVL
+367 YLNNRRAL
-376 SLSYKFIK
+376 LRLNYKFIK

-393 DTKQNATVS
+393 DTKQNATVT

-425 INSYDYA
+425 INSYDVA
-432 HHKTNETS
+432 RHKINENS

-452 DNVQDLR
+452 DKVQDLE
-459 NNYEIHVS
+459 NYYKIHVS
-467 YETKKQETQPKDET
+467 YETKKQEPKPTIPKDT
-481 KKQETKPNPNTG
+481 GDSAKDKGDSAKDKVPPTPNTG

-542 PKSYLTTTNQ
+542 PESYLTTTNQ

-557 FTVDAPAYKINEENY
+557 FTVDAPAYKINKENY

-593 ISLILP
+593 VSLILP
-599 WLPTVKLSSSDIL
+599 WLPTVKLSSGDIL
-612 GKTISIAYNLS
+612 GKTISIVYNLS
-623 FLDGTTTVVIKSDNT
+623 FLDGTTTVVIKSNNT

-734 IINGTKRN
+734 IINGIKRNWHFK

>member
-1 MAYSTNEP
+1 MSYSTNEP
-9 TTTKSYVLSSYDG
+9 TTTTSYVLRSYDG
-22 GTIKQTHT
+22 GKIKQ
-30 NLTTGDTISY
+30 NYSDLTSGNTITY
-40 TIVPNAGYKIK
+40 TIVPDAGYKIK

-61 TLSDVYFS
+61 TLNDVYFD
-69 RATKVAELDFN
+69 RATKVATLNFDN
-80 DPKYTVTKDDLGK
+80 PKYTVTKDDIGK
-93 SLCVKAEFEKLSCN
+93 SLCIKAEFEKLS
-107 IYRHIVEHGNIIQ
+107 
-120 TTTLGYLNDTVT
+120 
-132 YTVEPDS
+132 
-139 GYTAG
+139 
-144 NITMY
+144 
-149 RFKEPEIHGLDLTKG
+149 
-164 TIIATLTPDKNGR
+164 
-177 ASYKVTTDDLGHA
+177 
-190 IIAVPSYA
+190 
-198 KTETVSANLFRGH
+198 ANLFKH
-211 AEHGTIKQSIFT
+211 DVEHGTIRQSTFT
-223 GYLNDIDTYTLTPD
+223 GYLNDTDTYTLTPD
-237 SGYKA
+237 AGYKA

-251 EYNLHSV
+251 EYELHSV
-258 DLTKGT
+258 DLAKGT
-264 VIATLTPDENNLARY
+264 VIATLTPDDNNLARY
-279 KITNDDLGHA
+279 KITADDLGHS
-289 IVAVPSFTKTTPEFI
+289 IVAVPSFTKVIPAFI
-304 GTVHDYNGQVKYTV
+304 GEVHDYNGQVKYTV
-318 KGNTVTITPDDNLKF
+318 KGNTVTITPDDKLKF
-333 YSLSGS
+333 YSLTGN

-411 PNAGYNIISANLYT
+411 PDAGYNIISANLYT

-452 DNVQDLR
+452 DEVQNLR

-467 YETKKQETQPKDET
+467 YETKKQETKPNTGTNETQPKPNTGTNET
-481 KKQETKPNPNTG
+481 QPKPNTG

-508 KLSKKELTVFGNEA
+508 KISKKDITVFQNEA

-542 PKSYLTTTNQ
+542 PNSYLTTTNQ

-581 PTTNGFDYNIKD
+581 PTINGFDYNIKD

-599 WLPTVKLSSSDIL
+599 WLPTVKLSSGDIL
-612 GKTISIAYNLS
+612 GKTINIVYNLS
-623 FLDGTTTVVIKSDNT
+623 FLDGTTTVVIKSDNN
-638 VVESFQNN
+638 VIESFQSN
-646 IAQNLELFNIYS
+646 IAQYLELFNIYS
-658 NRENGS
+658 NRETGS

-688 LISYPTNEHGTL
+688 LISYPTNEHGAL

-734 IINGTKRN
+734 IINDIKRN

>member
-1 MAYSTNEP
+1 MVY

-30 NLTTGDTISY
+30 NLTVGDTISY
-40 TIVPNAGYKIK
+40 TIVPDAGYKIK

-69 RATKVAELDFN
+69 RATKVANLDFN

-93 SLCVKAEFEKLSCN
+93 SLCVRADFEKLSCN

-144 NITMY
+144 SITMY
-149 RFKEPEIHGLDLTKG
+149 RFKEHELHGLDLTKG
-164 TIIATLTPDKNGR
+164 TIIATLTPDENGR
-177 ASYKVTTDDLGHA
+177 AKYKVTTDDLGHA

-198 KTETVSANLFRGH
+198 KETPA
-211 AEHGTIKQSIFT
+211 FT
-223 GYLNDIDTYTLTPD
+223 G
-237 SGYKA
+237 
-242 GTVVLYRFN
+242 
-251 EYNLHSV
+251 E
-258 DLTKGT
+258 
-264 VIATLTPDENNLARY
+264 
-279 KITNDDLGHA
+279 
-289 IVAVPSFTKTTPEFI
+289 
-304 GTVHDYNGQVKYTV
+304 VHDYNGKVKYTV
-318 KGNTVTITPDDNLKF
+318 KGNTVTITPDDNLKL
-333 YSLSGS
+333 YSLYAN
-339 VAQYSSGRPET
+339 VFQYASGRPQK

-376 SLSYKFIK
+376 SLYYEFIK
-384 TVESSGVTD
+384 TVESLGVTD
-393 DTKQNATVS
+393 DTKQNAKVI

-411 PNAGYNIISANLYT
+411 PDAGYNIISANLYT

-440 FKIENNI
+440 FKIKNNI

-452 DNVQDLR
+452 DNVQNLR

-467 YETKKQETQPKDET
+467 YETKKQETQPKDEP
-481 KKQETKPNPNTG
+481 KKQETQPKNEKQPNPNTG

-508 KLSKKELTVFGNEA
+508 KISKKDITVFQNEA
-522 PQRYDFQSFINQLY
+522 PQRYDFQTFINQLY
-536 KLPFAI
+536 KLPFAV
-542 PKSYLTTTNQ
+542 PESYLTTTNQ

-557 FTVDAPAYKINEENY
+557 FTVDAPAYKINEQNY

-599 WLPTVKLSSSDIL
+599 WLPTVKLASSDIL
-612 GKTISIAYNLS
+612 GKTISIVYNLS

-734 IINGTKRN
+734 IINDTKRN

>member
-1 MAYSTNEP
+1 MSYS
-9 TTTKSYVLSSYDG
+9 TTKSYVLRSYDG
-22 GTIKQTHT
+22 GTIKQSYSD
-30 NLTTGDTISY
+30 LTAGNTITY
-40 TIVPNAGYKIK
+40 TIVPDAGYKIK

-61 TLSDVYFS
+61 TLSNVYFN
-69 RATKVAELDFN
+69 RATKVATLDFDN
-80 DPKYTVTKDDLGK
+80 PKYTITNDDLGK
-93 SLCVKAEFEKLSCN
+93 SLCIKAEFEKLSAN
-107 IYRHIVEHGNIIQ
+107 
-120 TTTLGYLNDTVT
+120 
-132 YTVEPDS
+132 
-139 GYTAG
+139 
-144 NITMY
+144 MY
-149 RFKEPEIHGLDLTKG
+149 KHD
-164 TIIATLTPDKNGR
+164 
-177 ASYKVTTDDLGHA
+177 V
-190 IIAVPSYA
+190 
-198 KTETVSANLFRGH
+198 
-211 AEHGTIKQSIFT
+211 EHGTIKQSTFT

-242 GTVVLYRFN
+242 GEIVVYRFN
-251 EYNLHSV
+251 DHELHSL
-258 DLTKGT
+258 DLSKGT
-264 VIATLTPDENNLARY
+264 KIATLTPDENNLAHF
-279 KITNDDLGHA
+279 KVTIDDLGHS
-289 IVAVPSFTKTTPEFI
+289 IVAIPSFPKTTPAFI
-304 GTVHDYNGQVKYTV
+304 GTVHDSNGQVKYTI

-333 YSLSGS
+333 YSLSAN
-339 VAQYSSGRPET
+339 VFHYSSGRPET
-350 INATIDNNVA
+350 INATIVNNVA
-360 TLVIPNA
+360 TLIIPNA
-367 YLNNRHAVL
+367 YLDNRHALL
-376 SLSYKFIK
+376 SLNYKFIK

-393 DTKQNATVS
+393 DTKQNATVT

-432 HHKTNETS
+432 HHKINETS

-452 DNVQDLR
+452 DKVQDLR

-467 YETKKQETQPKDET
+467 YETKKQETQKQETQPTNVKHTGDTTKDET
-481 KKQETKPNPNTG
+481 QSAPNTG

-508 KLSKKELTVFGNEA
+508 KISKKDITVFQNEA
-522 PQRYDFQSFINQLY
+522 PQRYDFQAFINQLY

-599 WLPTVKLSSSDIL
+599 WLPTVKLSSSDII
-612 GKTISIAYNLS
+612 GKTINIVYNLS

-638 VVESFQNN
+638 IVESFKNN

-734 IINGTKRN
+734 IINDTKRN

>member
-1 MAYSTNEP
+1 MSYS
-9 TTTKSYVLSSYDG
+9 TTKSYVLRSYDG
-22 GTIKQTHT
+22 GKIKQSYTS
-30 NLTTGDTISY
+30 LTAGNTITY
-40 TIVPNAGYKIK
+40 TIVPDAGYKIK

-61 TLSDVYFS
+61 TLSDVYFD
-69 RATKVAELDFN
+69 RATKVATLDFDN
-80 DPKYTVTKDDLGK
+80 PKYTITNDDLGK
-93 SLCVKAEFEKLSCN
+93 SLCIKAEFEKLS
-107 IYRHIVEHGNIIQ
+107 
-120 TTTLGYLNDTVT
+120 
-132 YTVEPDS
+132 
-139 GYTAG
+139 
-144 NITMY
+144 
-149 RFKEPEIHGLDLTKG
+149 
-164 TIIATLTPDKNGR
+164 
-177 ASYKVTTDDLGHA
+177 
-190 IIAVPSYA
+190 
-198 KTETVSANLFRGH
+198 ANLYKH
-211 AEHGTIKQSIFT
+211 DVEHGTIRQSTFT
-223 GYLNDIDTYTLTPD
+223 GYLNDTDTYTLTPD
-237 SGYKA
+237 NGYKA
-242 GTVVLYRFN
+242 GTVVLYRFK
-251 EYNLHSV
+251 EYELHSL
-258 DLTKGT
+258 DLSKGT
-264 VIATLTPDENNLARY
+264 KIANLTPDDNNLARY
-279 KITNDDLGHA
+279 KVTTDDLGHS
-289 IVAVPSFTKTTPEFI
+289 IVAIPSFNKATPEFT
-304 GTVHDYNGQVKYTV
+304 GVVHDFNGQVKYNI
-318 KGNTVTITPDDNLKF
+318 KGNTVTITPDDNLKL
-333 YSLSGS
+333 YSLYAN
-339 VAQYSSGRPET
+339 VFHYSSGRPER

-360 TLVIPNA
+360 TLVIPDA

-376 SLSYKFIK
+376 SLYYEFIK
-384 TVESSGVTD
+384 TVESLGVTD
-393 DTKQNATVS
+393 DSKQNATVT

-411 PNAGYNIISANLYT
+411 PNTGYNIISANLYT

-452 DNVQDLR
+452 DEVQNLK

-467 YETKKQETQPKDET
+467 YETKKQETKPAPSTGTQ
-481 KKQETKPNPNTG
+481 KQETQKQENKPAPNTG

-508 KLSKKELTVFGNEA
+508 KISKKDVTVFQNEA
-522 PQRYDFQSFINQLY
+522 PQRYDFQAFINQLY

-581 PTTNGFDYNIKD
+581 PITNGFDYNIKD

-612 GKTISIAYNLS
+612 GKTINIVYNLS
-623 FLDGTTTVVIKSDNT
+623 FLDGITTVVIKSDNT

-734 IINGTKRN
+734 IINDTKRNWYFK

>member
-1 MAYSTNEP
+1 MEY
-9 TTTKSYVLSSYDG
+9 TKAGSYVLRSYDG
-22 GTIKQTHT
+22 GKIKQTYSD
-30 NLTTGDTISY
+30 LTAGNTITY
-40 TIVPNAGYKIK
+40 TIVPDAGYKIK

-56 RFNTP
+56 RFDTP
-61 TLSDVYFS
+61 TLSNVYFD
-69 RATKVAELDFN
+69 RATKVASLDFD
-80 DPKYTVTKDDLGK
+80 DPKYTITNDDLGK
-93 SLCVKAEFEKLSCN
+93 SLCIKAEFEKLSAN
-107 IYRHIVEHGNIIQ
+107 VYRHNVEHGTIQ
-120 TTTLGYLNDTVT
+120 QSTYTCYLNDTVT
-132 YTVEPDS
+132 YTVTPDT
-139 GYTAG
+139 GYKAG
-144 NITMY
+144 RIDMY
-149 RFKEPEIHGLDLTKG
+149 RFKEPEIHSLDLTKG
-164 TIIATLTPDKNGR
+164 TVIATLTPNDNGR

-190 IIAVPSYA
+190 
-198 KTETVSANLFRGH
+198 L
-211 AEHGTIKQSIFT
+211 
-223 GYLNDIDTYTLTPD
+223 
-237 SGYKA
+237 
-242 GTVVLYRFN
+242 
-251 EYNLHSV
+251 
-258 DLTKGT
+258 
-264 VIATLTPDENNLARY
+264 
-279 KITNDDLGHA
+279 
-289 IVAVPSFTKTTPEFI
+289 VAVPSFLKATPAFTGE
-304 GTVHDYNGQVKYTV
+304 VYDSNGQVKYTI
-318 KGNTVTITPDDNLKF
+318 KGNTVTITPDDNLRF
-333 YSLSGS
+333 YSLTGN
-339 VAQYSSGRPET
+339 VFHYRGGRPET
-350 INATIDNNVA
+350 INSNIVNNVA
-360 TLVIPNA
+360 TLVIPNT

-376 SLSYKFIK
+376 SLYYKFIK
-384 TVESSGVTD
+384 TVESLGVTD
-393 DTKQNATVS
+393 DSKQNATLS

-411 PNAGYNIISANLYT
+411 PNTGYNIISANLYT

-452 DNVQDLR
+452 DKVQDLR

-467 YETKKQETQPKDET
+467 YETKKQETKPAPSTGTQ
-481 KKQETKPNPNTG
+481 KQETQKQETQPTHNTG

-508 KLSKKELTVFGNEA
+508 KISKKDVTVFQNEA

-542 PKSYLTTTNQ
+542 PNSYLTTTNQ

-557 FTVDAPAYKINEENY
+557 FTVNAPAYKINEQNY

-599 WLPTVKLSSSDIL
+599 WLPTVKLASSDIL
-612 GKTISIAYNLS
+612 GKTINITYNLS

-638 VVESFQNN
+638 VIESFQNN

-700 KDYHGFTKVKN
+700 KNYNGFTKVKN
-711 IILSKSIN
+711 VILSKSIN

-734 IINGTKRN
+734 IINDTKRN

>member
-1 MAYSTNEP
+1 MVY
-9 TTTKSYVLSSYDG
+9 TTAKSYVLRSYDG
-22 GTIKQTHT
+22 GKIEQSYSDLTAGNTIT
-30 NLTTGDTISY
+30 Y
-40 TIVPNAGYKIK
+40 TIVPEAGYKIK

-56 RFNTP
+56 RFDTP
-61 TLSDVYFS
+61 TLSSVNFS
-69 RATKVAELDFN
+69 RATKVATLDFDN
-80 DPKYTVTKDDLGK
+80 PKYTITNDDLGK
-93 SLCVKAEFEKLSCN
+93 SLCIRAEFEKL
-107 IYRHIVEHGNIIQ
+107 
-120 TTTLGYLNDTVT
+120 
-132 YTVEPDS
+132 P
-139 GYTAG
+139 
-144 NITMY
+144 
-149 RFKEPEIHGLDLTKG
+149 
-164 TIIATLTPDKNGR
+164 
-177 ASYKVTTDDLGHA
+177 
-190 IIAVPSYA
+190 
-198 KTETVSANLFRGH
+198 ANLFRGN
-211 AEHGTIKQSIFT
+211 AEHGTIKQSTFT

-242 GTVVLYRFN
+242 GEVVLYRFN
-251 EYNLHSV
+251 EYDLHSV
-258 DLTKGT
+258 DLSKGT
-264 VIATLTPDENNLARY
+264 KIATLTPDDNNLARY
-279 KITNDDLGHA
+279 KITTDDLGHS
-289 IVAVPSFTKTTPEFI
+289 IVAVPSFIKATPAFI
-304 GTVHDYNGQVKYTV
+304 GVVHDFNGQVKYTI
-318 KGNTVTITPDDNLKF
+318 KDNTVTITPDDNLKL
-333 YSLSGS
+333 YSLYAN
-339 VAQYSSGRPET
+339 VFPYSSGRPEK

-376 SLSYKFIK
+376 SLYYEFIK

-393 DTKQNATVS
+393 DTKQNATVL

-425 INSYDYA
+425 MNSYDYA
-432 HHKTNETS
+432 HHKINETS
-440 FKIENNI
+440 FKIENNV

-452 DNVQDLR
+452 DKVQDLR
-459 NNYEIHVS
+459 NGYEIHVS
-467 YETKKQETQPKDET
+467 YETKKQETQPKDEP
-481 KKQETKPNPNTG
+481 KKQETQPTPNTG

-508 KLSKKELTVFGNEA
+508 KISKKDITVFQNEA
-522 PQRYDFQSFINQLY
+522 PQRYDFQAFINQLY

-542 PKSYLTTTNQ
+542 PESYLTTTNQ

-557 FTVDAPAYKINEENY
+557 FTVDAPAYKINKENY

-612 GKTISIAYNLS
+612 GKTINIVYNLS

-734 IINGTKRN
+734 LINDTKRN